1 MRSCIRDD
9 RMIFRI
15 KAARNPDDI
24 SDDVLRYLMTD
35 PLPEVRAKLAERAS
49 DPDILDT
56 LSHDRSAMV
65 RKSVAENVRTP
76 SEILERLSY
85 DRSEMVL
92 AFTVRNPGTP
102 VRDRLWLTLF
112 KSSAVSMTSENLIN
126 FLEPGSAEV
135 FLVESVVSLLRDNHV
150 RFPNRKNFNKA
161 VRIIGDG
168 ENYLDL
174 LDALVRFTVP
184 VDD

>member
-1 MRSCIRDD
+1 MKSRIRDE
-9 RMIFRI
+9 RMIVRI
-15 KAARNPDDI
+15 QAAQNPDI
-24 SDDVLRYLMTD
+24 GEDVLRDLMTD
-35 PLPEVRAKLAERAS
+35 PLPKVRAALAKHAS

-56 LSHDRSAMV
+56 LSRDRSAMV
-65 RKSVAENVRTP
+65 RAGAAENVRTP

-85 DRSEMVL
+85 DRGGMVL
-92 AFTVRNPGTP
+92 YFSVRNPGTP
-102 VRDRLWLTLF
+102 VCDRLWLTLS
-112 KSSAVSMTSENLIN
+112 KSSVALMTSGNLIR

-135 FLVESVVSLLRDNHV
+135 FLIESVVSLLRDNHV

-174 LDALVRFTVP
+174 LNALVRFTVP